1 MSKTIDTLLR
11 SASAPAPKPT
21 QMTLCG
27 DDYLLVPALK
37 REGGSASDVKDVV
50 PNDERKVPSNPARIV
65 RMPRMKNRS
74 KDPFFT
80 EAVLRI
86 TATSSANTALAVATS
101 LVPSAADGWSSFAVL
116 FDAARVSAIKVDSTL
131 RDSASPTVTIC
142 DWACGF
148 DPGTGSSG
156 VPTSVS
162 DVLSDSFHFGP
173 ITNSVSQSV
182 AATQTQTRTGFH
194 KWSAITEKNFE
205 SGLTAD
211 LVGGNWFPVV
221 PGGSA
226 IVGYIRT
233 YADAIG
239 GTGTTTVVHYVRLQL
254 EFRYR
259 Q

>member
-1 MSKTIDTLLR
+1 MSKTIDTLMR
-11 SASAPAPKPT
+11 SASAPSPKPT

-37 REGGSASDVKDVV
+37 REGVSASDVKDVV
-50 PNDERKVPSNPARIV
+50 PKDKFVSVSPARMMRI
-65 RMPRMKNRS
+65 PRMKNRS
-74 KDPFFT
+74 KDPFIT
-80 EAVLRI
+80 EAVLRV
-86 TATSSANTALAVATS
+86 TATSGTNSALAVATS

-131 RDSASPTVTIC
+131 RDSTSPTVTIS

-148 DPGTGSSG
+148 DPGTGSAG

-173 ITNSVSQSV
+173 VTNSVSQSV

-194 KWSAITEKNFE
+194 KWSAVTEKNFE

-226 IVGYIRT
+226 IVGYIRS
-233 YADAIG
+233 YADPIG